1 MSAAGQCRDCEHFDR
16 DAGGTDGVCLDGRS
30 WRFEVTERWDTKAT
44 DTCEFFAAKKL
55 RDLHG
60 EAAEARCPPYMKGV
74 VQILREKG
82 HAVAVRRSARNG
94 SWYYGVDG
102 DRERLGGPLCRI
114 FARYGV

>member
-1 MSAAGQCRDCEHFDR
+1 MSADPSR
-16 DAGGTDGVCLDGRS
+16 
-30 WRFEVTERWDTKAT
+30 RWNAPKRMYASVSAPSNIAPMT
-44 DTCEFFAAKKL
+44 
-55 RDLHG
+55 DLHG
-60 EAAEARCPPYMKGV
+60 EAAEVSCPPYMKGV

-94 SWYYGVDG
+94 SWYYSVDG

>member
-60 EAAEARCPPYMKGV
+60 EAAEALG
-74 VQILREKG
+74 
-82 HAVAVRRSARNG
+82 
-94 SWYYGVDG
+94 
-102 DRERLGGPLCRI
+102 RERGLLQHPYERLACHPVHRRRDGCLRRRLPRGWTKG
-114 FARYGV
+114 A